1 MNTLI
6 AIKEIESV
14 RKLHAQMDSLVISN
28 IQRISNNNVIYILLE
43 YKIKERP
50 PNLFHEARTA
60 FITKSDKDITRKL

>member
-1 MNTLI
+1 MNSLI

-28 IQRISNNNVIYILLE
+28 IQRISNNNVTYILLE

-50 PNLFHEARTA
+50 PNLLRSMPPVREAPDLESNR
-60 FITKSDKDITRKL
+60 